1 MIKTQRIAS
10 MVIITAL
17 VTGMVSGIFMMVKS
31 FVINWLKTNGGH

>member
-1 MIKTQRIAS
+1 
-10 MVIITAL
+10 L